1 MVAQAFS
8 LLILGRSPAVQQT
21 SPVFSIAQVAEVNLV
36 LPAVRPPARELK
48 STIPPLGR

>member
-8 LLILGRSPAVQQT
+8 LLISGRSPAVQQ
-21 SPVFSIAQVAEVNLV
+21 SPPVFSMADVNLV